1 MVNNTS
7 AFLYAENS
15 NSSDENYDVD
25 KIGMGYLNATGEIRY
40 SLRNDLMFHI
50 VMNKSEIAL
59 KGLICALKGWRYEDI
74 KNVKI
79 LNPIDYGNC
88 IGKTLVLD
96 VKVELNNLEII
107 DIELQLYSD
116 KKWEKRSVLYL
127 CRAYDCIGYSEDYEL
142 LKPTLSVIITETKC
156 MPKEYIPEFYSK
168 FEFLNVKNHQSYSSL
183 LGINVLYLDQTD
195 LATEEDKENKLD
207 YWAKLFKATTWEELK
222 AIVKNNPYLE
232 EVAKT
237 MFSSN
242 VIPQE
247 KTILEAEE
255 RARHMQRCMYENG
268 YDDGKREA
276 EEEFKKA
283 KEELD
288 NEKNIL
294 LAQLEELKKQLND
307 SKK

>member
-1 MVNNTS
+1 MENNTS
-7 AFLYAENS
+7 AFLYAEN
-15 NSSDENYDVD
+15 NNNNSDENYDVD
-25 KIGMGYLNATGEIRY
+25 KIGMGYLTATGEIKF
-40 SLRNDLMFHI
+40 SLRFDLMFHI

-59 KGLICALKGWRYEDI
+59 KGLICSLKGWKYEDI
-74 KNVKI
+74 KSIKI

-96 VKVELNNLEII
+96 VKVELNNQEII

-127 CRAYDCIGYSEDYEL
+127 CRAYDNIGFSEDYEL

-156 MPKEYIPEFYSK
+156 MPRKYIPEFYSK
-168 FEFLNVKNHQSYSSL
+168 YEFLNVKNYQTYSSL
-183 LGINVLYLDQTD
+183 LGINVLYLDQTE
-195 LATEEDKENKLD
+195 LATAEDKDNKLD

-237 MFSSN
+237 MYSTN

-247 KTILEAEE
+247 KTLLEAEQ
-255 RARHMQRCMYENG
+255 RARHIQRCMYENG
-268 YDDGKREA
+268 YDDGKRET
-276 EEEFKKA
+276 
-283 KEELD
+283 EELLKNKD
-288 NEKNIL
+288 KEIEKLYQEI
-294 LAQLEELKKQLND
+294 EELKKQLNNG
-307 SKK
+307 